1 MRTLLADIAAA
12 TAAILAITLAP
23 GCGGDFDPASRITDL
38 RVVAVRAETPYAAPG
53 ASVHLAALAVDPAA
67 RALTWGWGLCVN
79 PMSATAP
86 GCLAALDPS
95 TIIIERDKTTFDF
108 VLPNDVITSL
118 PVGAAGHASVGAVVV
133 ACPGQLTS
141 QRGSIPFACVEPAD
155 GRNLTTSEYVVG
167 VKRIFAR
174 NTDRNDNPVIEG
186 VTWDGAD
193 WPSSEIKEVVPCHET
208 GNAYGACTRNE
219 QHLIRVAI
227 PPSSIE
233 SGVDSFGA
241 PFHEQVI
248 VQYYATEGIFEHDVR
263 LAGETTTGWTARRGS
278 AGQTV
283 TMWFVVRDDRGGV
296 AWEERQ
302 IRVAER

>member
-1 MRTLLADIAAA
+1 
-12 TAAILAITLAP
+12 
-23 GCGGDFDPASRITDL
+23 
-38 RVVAVRAETPYAAPG
+38 
-53 ASVHLAALAVDPAA
+53 VHLAALVVDPAA
-67 RALTWGWGLCVN
+67 RSLTWGWGLCVN
-79 PMSATAP
+79 PASATAP
-86 GCLAALDPS
+86 GCLSALDPS
-95 TIIIERDKTTFDF
+95 TVIIERDKATFDF
-108 VLPNDVITSL
+108 IVPNDVITSL
-118 PVGAAGHASVGAVVV
+118 PAGAAGHASVGAVVV

-141 QRGSIPFACVEPAD
+141 QPGSIPFVCVEAAG
-155 GRNLTTSEYVVG
+155 GRALTTSEYVVG

-174 NTDRNDNPVIEG
+174 DTDKNDNPIIDG
-186 VTWDGAD
+186 VTWDGAA
-193 WPSSEIKEVVPCHET
+193 WPSSEIKEVVPCDES
-208 GNAYGACTRNE
+208 GNEYEACTRNE

-227 PPSSIE
+227 PPASIE

-263 LAGETTTGWTARRGS
+263 LARETTTGWTARRGS

-283 TMWFVVRDDRGGV
+283 TMWFVARDDRGGV